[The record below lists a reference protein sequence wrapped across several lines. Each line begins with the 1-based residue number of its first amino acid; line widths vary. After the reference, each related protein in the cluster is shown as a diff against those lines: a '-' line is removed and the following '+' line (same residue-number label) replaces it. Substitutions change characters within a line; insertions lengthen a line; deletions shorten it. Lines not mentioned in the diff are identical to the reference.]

1 MKIAEIRQKSTDE
14 LKTQVKKIYEEH
26 FNLRF
31 RRVTD
36 VIENPQALRELRR
49 ELARIH
55 TVVRQREMEE
65 AIKAPA
71 KPAVPAPTNEPV
83 KASAKAEAKAP
94 VKAPARAPAKAKEK
108 KVVAKA
114 AKKDK

>member
-65 AIKAPA
+65 ATKAPA
-71 KPAVPAPTNEPV
+71 KAAVPTRAPEPV
-83 KASAKAEAKAP
+83 KAPAKAEAK
-94 VKAPARAPAKAKEK
+94 VPAGAPAKAKEK

>member
-14 LKTQVKKIYEEH
+14 LKAQVKKIHEEH

-49 ELARIH
+49 DLARIH
-55 TVVRQREMEE
+55 TVVRQREMDE
-65 AIKAPA
+65 AKKSPAPAKAAEKAPAPVKAAEKAPA
-71 KPAVPAPTNEPV
+71 KAEGKK
-83 KASAKAEAKAP
+83 KAAAKG
-94 VKAPARAPAKAKEK
+94 EK
-108 KVVAKA
+108 KGK
-114 AKKDK
+114 

>member
-1 MKIAEIRQKSTDE
+1 VKIAEIRQKSTDE

-26 FNLRF
+26 FSLRF

-65 AIKAPA
+65 AKKAPA
-71 KPAVPAPTNEPV
+71 KAAAPV
-83 KASAKAEAKAP
+83 AKAP
-94 VKAPARAPAKAKEK
+94 EPAKEPAKAAVKKPAKSKEK
-108 KVVAKA
+108 KVVAKTE
-114 AKKDK
+114 KKGK

>member
-14 LKTQVKKIYEEH
+14 LKTQIKKIYEEH
-26 FNLRF
+26 FSLRF

-49 ELARIH
+49 DLARIH
-55 TVVRQREMEE
+55 TVVRQREMDDSK
-65 AIKAPA
+65 KAPA
-71 KPAVPAPTNEPV
+71 KPAAV
-83 KASAKAEAKAP
+83 AKAP
-94 VKAPARAPAKAKEK
+94 EPAKEPAKAAVKKPAKTKEK

-114 AKKDK
+114 AKKGK

>member
-1 MKIAEIRQKSTDE
+1 VKIAEIRQKSTDE

-26 FNLRF
+26 FSLRF

-65 AIKAPA
+65 AKKSPA
-71 KPAVPAPTNEPV
+71 KAA
-83 KASAKAEAKAP
+83 
-94 VKAPARAPAKAKEK
+94 APAKAAEPAKEPAKAPEKKAAAKKPAKAKAEKK

-114 AKKDK
+114 EKKSK